1 MFKKLENKSF
11 QTKLKRSLVT
21 QSKVYRILNI
31 TFIFNLIERNKLL
44 VKLFKKTGYS
54 KLESS
59 SLKATIQKESN

>member
-31 TFIFNLIERNKLL
+31 TLIFNLIERNKLL
-44 VKLFKKTGYS
+44 VKLFKKRD
-54 KLESS
+54 
-59 SLKATIQKESN
+59 IQNWNHLL